1 MQFIYHN
8 HRDEF
13 LSIEGEIVYDFL
25 LNNTNPEFVYFQ
37 SDLYWM
43 DVAKINPVTYFNA
56 YPKRF
61 ISWHVKDYK
70 ELGQSGKI
78 DFNKIFLSAEK
89 AGLKYVISEVED
101 YTYPTITS
109 VSLAWEYIYYE
120 LLK

>member
-1 MQFIYHN
+1 M
-8 HRDEF
+8 
-13 LSIEGEIVYDFL
+13 V
-25 LNNTNPEFVYFQ
+25 
-37 SDLYWM
+37 
-43 DVAKINPVTYFNA
+43 VAEINPVTYFNK
-56 YPKRF
+56 YPNRF

-89 AGLKYVISEVED
+89 AGLKYVIAEVED
-101 YTYPTITS
+101 YMYPTITS